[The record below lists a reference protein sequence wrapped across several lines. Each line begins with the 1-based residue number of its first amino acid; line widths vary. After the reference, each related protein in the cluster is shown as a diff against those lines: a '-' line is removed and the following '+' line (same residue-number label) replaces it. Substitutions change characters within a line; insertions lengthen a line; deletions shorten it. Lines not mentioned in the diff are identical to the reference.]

1 MSESIESNS
10 KPAERRAAEE
20 RLRELLKQA
29 TDPDRKLAEALL
41 VQRRT
46 AFGIAVICLSPFV
59 ILVAILFH
67 EMHPDITPIVLLMA
81 LSLLIAG
88 ALQVERVN
96 IARRKLATKIL
107 RRLGKLHQS
116 E

>member
-1 MSESIESNS
+1 MSNCNENNS
-10 KPAERRAAEE
+10 KSKKSREAEE
-20 RLRELLKQA
+20 KLRELFRQA

-46 AFGIAVICLSPFV
+46 AFGLAVICLSPV
-59 ILVAILFH
+59 AVLIAILFH
-67 EMHPDITPIVLLMA
+67 EKHPDTTPIVLLMA

-96 IARRKLATKIL
+96 IARRNLAIKIL
-107 RRLGKLHQS
+107 RRLEKLHQ